1 MNWFGR
7 KKDATKTPS
16 AVSSTS
22 ASNGSGGGGGGG
34 GGGRATRTGTAN
46 TVVNLRENIA
56 TQEKRYVEI

>member
-7 KKDATKTPS
+7 KKDATKTAS

-22 ASNGSGGGGGGG
+22 ASNGGGGG

-46 TVVNLRENIA
+46 TVVSLRDNIA
-56 TQEKRYVEI
+56 TQEKRYVVV